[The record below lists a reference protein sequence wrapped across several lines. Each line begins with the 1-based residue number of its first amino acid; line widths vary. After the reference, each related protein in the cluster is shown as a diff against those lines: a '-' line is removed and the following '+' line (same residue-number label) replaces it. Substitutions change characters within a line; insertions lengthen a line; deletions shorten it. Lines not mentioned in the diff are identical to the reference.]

1 MPKKKKTTTSG
12 ELIAVKSIRRTRGH
26 RIKSCV
32 QRGLGA
38 APSTSVCGEM
48 DSHKHCLPLFSS
60 PLFSS

>member
-1 MPKKKKTTTSG
+1 MTKKKKTTTSG

-38 APSTSVCGEM
+38 LPSTSSLWRNG
-48 DSHKHCLPLFSS
+48 
-60 PLFSS
+60 